1 MNIAGR
7 GTESL
12 PAGLINLT
20 SPSFSGGRRS
30 RIVRTAGLT
39 GKTIARR
46 GRRRGPKRA
55 RRGRRLR
62 PKSRRKVGRRG
73 KRARRGRRSSKNLY
87 KFKKT
92 YVLYNNPRGRKKK
105 VKFIRI
111 VRRLPRSLLVRYLK
125 KA

>member
-30 RIVRTAGLT
+30 RVVRTAGIT

-46 GRRRGPKRA
+46 GRRGPKRV

-62 PKSRRKVGRRG
+62 RKSRRG
-73 KRARRGRRSSKNLY
+73 KRTRRGGRRRSAKNLY
-87 KFKKT
+87 KLKKT
-92 YVLYNNPRGRKKK
+92 YVLFNPPLGRKKK
-105 VKFIRI
+105 VKFIKI
-111 VRRLPRSLLVRYLK
+111 VRRLPRNLLIRYLK